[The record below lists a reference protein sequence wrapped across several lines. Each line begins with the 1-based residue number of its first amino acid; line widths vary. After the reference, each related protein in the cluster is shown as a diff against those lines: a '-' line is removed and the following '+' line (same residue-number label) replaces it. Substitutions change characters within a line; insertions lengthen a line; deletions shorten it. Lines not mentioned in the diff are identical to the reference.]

1 MGVTEGV
8 VCSGGGA
15 LAEGG
20 GSADGCGE
28 GGAGEGGAGDGGEEG
43 AGGEGDAEGG
53 GGGCDTDGELVV
65 RAASEVDG
73 VSGGGRASG
82 ALVTGSLVTGAAGCL
97 PVPPRGSTAA
107 CPPRMCTACLL
118 AVSSLS
124 DVSISA
130 TSAKRAATGAHRRLV
145 RRKSWRPRMG
155 DEEGG

>member
-20 GSADGCGE
+20 GSGDGCGE

-53 GGGCDTDGELVV
+53 GGGCDTDGELV

-82 ALVTGSLVTGAAGCL
+82 ALVTGSLVSGAAGCL
-97 PVPPRGSTAA
+97 PIPPRGSTAA

-130 TSAKRAATGAHRRLV
+130 TSAKRAAMGAHRRLV
-145 RRKSWRPRMG
+145 RWRSWRPRMG
-155 DEEGG
+155 GEEGG